1 MQQDHSKHAWVRKQ
15 GRKQPF
21 IQYNIY
27 QQDETKA
34 VLLVDAEN
42 AFNSVNRK
50 AMLHNIF
57 ITCPLITTLIV
68 NCYMEPPR
76 LFIVR
81 NHEIESR
88 EGTTQGDPTAMR
100 GVTPLILFLSEL
112 IFINEHRAQQSICGQ
127 F

>member
-1 MQQDHSKHAWVRKQ
+1 MGQEAGSKVAIHT
-15 GRKQPF
+15 
-21 IQYNIY
+21 IYDIY

-34 VLLVDAEN
+34 VLLVDADN
-42 AFNSVNRK
+42 AFSSVNRK

-57 ITCPLITTLIV
+57 ITCPLITTFIV
-68 NCYMEPPR
+68 NCYMEPPK

-81 NHEIESR
+81 NHEIKSR
-88 EGTTQGDPTAMR
+88 KGTTQGDPTAMR